1 MENVKYECDSK
12 NIIYKL
18 YKSEYVP
25 DELTNGAL
33 ETTTPGLEWENC
45 FFHEHI
51 RVSRLWENK
60 VEQESIFWYIIP
72 IKNCWSIYT
81 NTVLIVW

>member
-1 MENVKYECDSK
+1 MVENVKYECASK
-12 NIIYKL
+12 NII

-25 DELTNGAL
+25 DKLTNGAL

-45 FFHEHI
+45 FFHEHM
-51 RVSRLWENK
+51 RVSRLWEKK
-60 VEQESIFWYIIP
+60 VEQDSIFVYIIS
-72 IKNCWSIYT
+72 IKNYRSIYT